1 MMHTDRY
8 TILSLCDAHG
18 SLRASY
24 HFVMHTN
31 RYALRAPAILRSFV
45 IRPIGLLTHD
55 LAGPKFMLIHVN
67 MNRMTLVPWCITS
80 SQGLRNLTGRYRS
93 PEPSWSE

>member
-1 MMHTDRY
+1 MHMDRY
-8 TILSLCDAHG
+8 AILSLYDAHE
-18 SLRASY
+18 SLRTSRSRDSKIIRNPPYRPHKGISFAS
-24 HFVMHTN
+24 
-31 RYALRAPAILRSFV
+31 
-45 IRPIGLLTHD
+45 LLTHD

-80 SQGLRNLTGRYRS
+80 FRGLRNLTGRYQS